1 MVRARVPLSLTAH
14 PGMCGSL
21 SSSGLLIWGWGGVLW
36 INFQW
41 DRLQT
46 ASAEEDPGDLGFVP
60 RVSFHYSSP
69 KLKRNMSATLLLKED
84 GETKE
89 SDKTKPNKKQKG
101 RGKDEKQINWQI
113 NSLETLVR
121 N

>member
-1 MVRARVPLSLTAH
+1 VESVADSFCRGRSRR
-14 PGMCGSL
+14 
-21 SSSGLLIWGWGGVLW
+21 
-36 INFQW
+36 F
-41 DRLQT
+41 RLC
-46 ASAEEDPGDLGFVP
+46 SKSF
-60 RVSFHYSSP
+60 SFHYSNP
-69 KLKRNMSATLLLKED
+69 KLKRNMSATLLLKEE